1 MDSAILSLLGAFL
14 LSIIGLFVFIWS
26 SSKKLLVENPA
37 AASVIFARG
46 EIGRVDDPAL
56 PDDAQA
62 EMQRA
67 VKKDGIEVHA
77 TDDAERQDRITSDQS
92 SAFPVFMFIAFA
104 CFWLLLGSIAG
115 LTSSIKLHQPDW
127 LTDQAWLTFGRIR
140 TVHLTAVLY
149 GWISNAALGMIL
161 WLLPRLLRTR
171 LHGAIWAMLG
181 GALIN
186 MGIAAAIG
194 AISAGWTDGMEYLE
208 IPWQIAILIFV
219 GFVQVILPVLFT

>member
-14 LSIIGLFVFIWS
+14 LSIIGLAVFIWS
-26 SSKKLLVENPA
+26 SRKGLLVENPR

-56 PDDAQA
+56 ADAAQDSMQA
-62 EMQRA
+62 AALEH
-67 VKKDGIEVHA
+67 GIPLHA
-77 TDDAERQDRITSDQS
+77 ADPAELQDRIASDQS

-104 CFWLLLGSIAG
+104 CFWLLLGSLAG

-149 GWISNAALGMIL
+149 GWITNAALGM
-161 WLLPRLLRTR
+161 
-171 LHGAIWAMLG
+171 ML
-181 GALIN
+181 
-186 MGIAAAIG
+186 
-194 AISAGWTDGMEYLE
+194 
-208 IPWQIAILIFV
+208 
-219 GFVQVILPVLFT
+219 